1 MNLSSKDKKEL
12 RGHAQTLRAS
22 IIIGKSGITKGVLE
36 TIEIALKKSE
46 LIKIRFT
53 INEIPLE
60 EQCAPI
66 LEHTSAVIISTV
78 GKTVSIYKP
87 AAEANS

>member
-12 RGHAQTLRAS
+12 RGHAQTLSAS

-36 TIEIALKKSE
+36 TIDVALKKNE

-53 INEIPLE
+53 SNETPIA

-66 LEHTSAVIISTV
+66 LEHTGAVIVGTV

-87 AAEANS
+87 AAAQDS